1 MAERKDGKP
10 KKKTGFHLFP
20 LVFEPKKPKN
30 EVEEYEKEKIRD
42 MKAYKDRQTL
52 RRL

>member
-10 KKKTGFHLFP
+10 KKKGGFYKYP
-20 LVFEPKKPKN
+20 LVFLPK
-30 EVEEYEKEKIRD
+30 EELDEAAQYEREKIQR
-42 MKAYKDRQTL
+42 MKAYKDKQTL